1 MPSSADVHA
10 LLDERESTHG
20 SYRDNAR
27 IAQSLKSTFR
37 TCPGWER
44 MGHVQRESLDLI
56 ALKMARILSG
66 KFDNADHWHDI
77 AGYAE
82 LVVKPD

>member
-1 MPSSADVHA
+1 MKAGNVHT
-10 LLDERESTHG
+10 LLDERAATHG
-20 SYRDNAR
+20 SYHDNAR
-27 IAQSLKSTFR
+27 IAQELKDLFR
-37 TCPGWER
+37 DCPGWDR
-44 MGHVQRESLDLI
+44 MGPVHRESLDLI